1 VYNFSTETIDRG
13 MDLALLPPEV
23 FRVPTPAPLAED
35 RRSRRGA
42 AVASQVE
49 NLNREYRMTR
59 WPRRMTALFLAAVL
73 AAGVSCT
80 SDDSL
85 GPSAPAGPST
95 SVTETQGQQS
105 DLLLGGLLNTLQN
118 LNLLSCSPQPYAS
131 RTQVVGANGGTILV
145 GTHKLV
151 IPAGALSQNYTIR
164 AEQVTHRVNS
174 VRFSPE
180 GLRFA
185 KPAKLT
191 LSYSNC
197 SPLLLLKRVV
207 YTDELLR
214 ILELIPS
221 LDNLRTKT
229 VTGDIRHFSRYAV
242 AW

>member
-1 VYNFSTETIDRG
+1 
-13 MDLALLPPEV
+13 
-23 FRVPTPAPLAED
+23 
-35 RRSRRGA
+35 
-42 AVASQVE
+42 
-49 NLNREYRMTR
+49 MTG

-85 GPSAPAGPST
+85 GPSAPAGSST
-95 SVTETQGQQS
+95 MTEIQGQQS
-105 DLLLGGLLNTLQN
+105 DLLLGGILNTVTN
-118 LNLLSCSPQPYAS
+118 LHLLSCSPQPYAS
-131 RTQVVGANGGTILV
+131 RTQVVGVNGGTIYV

-151 IPAGALSQNYTIR
+151 IPAGALSRNYTLR
-164 AEQVTHRVNS
+164 AEQVTNRVNS
-174 VRFSPE
+174 VRFSPD

>member
-1 VYNFSTETIDRG
+1 MPQV
-13 MDLALLPPEV
+13 APEV
-23 FRVPTPAPLAED
+23 FRVPTLAPLP
-35 RRSRRGA
+35 RSAVLMDGA
-42 AVASQVE
+42 AVPSQVE
-49 NLNREYRMTR
+49 NLNREYRMTG

-85 GPSAPAGPST
+85 GPSAPAAPSGMA
-95 SVTETQGQQS
+95 EADGQQS
-105 DLLLGGLLNTLQN
+105 DLLLGTLLNN
-118 LNLLSCSPQPYAS
+118 LKNLRLLGCSPQPYAT
-131 RTQVVGANGGTILV
+131 RTQVVGSTGGTIYV

-151 IPAGALSQNYTIR
+151 IPAGALSRNYTIR

-174 VRFSPE
+174 VRFSPA

-197 SPLLLLKRVV
+197 SPLLVLKRVV

-221 LDNLRTKT
+221 IDNLRTQT

>member
-1 VYNFSTETIDRG
+1 
-13 MDLALLPPEV
+13 M
-23 FRVPTPAPLAED
+23 
-35 RRSRRGA
+35 GA
-42 AVASQVE
+42 AVPSQVE
-49 NLNREYRMTR
+49 NLNREHRMTG

-85 GPSAPAGPST
+85 GPSAPAGASP
-95 SVTETQGQQS
+95 VTEVQGQQS
-105 DLLLGGLLNTLQN
+105 DLILGGILNTLQN
-118 LNLLSCSPQPYAS
+118 LHLLGCSPQPYAS
-131 RTQVVGANGGTILV
+131 TTQVVGVNGGTIYV

-151 IPAGALSQNYTIR
+151 IPAGALSRNYTIR

-174 VRFSPE
+174 VRLSPE

-221 LDNLRTKT
+221 LDDLRTKT

>member
-1 VYNFSTETIDRG
+1 
-13 MDLALLPPEV
+13 
-23 FRVPTPAPLAED
+23 
-35 RRSRRGA
+35 
-42 AVASQVE
+42 
-49 NLNREYRMTR
+49 MTG

-85 GPSAPAGPST
+85 GPSAPAGSST
-95 SVTETQGQQS
+95 MTEIQGQQS
-105 DLLLGGLLNTLQN
+105 DLLLGGILNTVTN
-118 LNLLSCSPQPYAS
+118 LHLLSCSPQPYAS
-131 RTQVVGANGGTILV
+131 RTQVVGVNGGTIYV

-151 IPAGALSQNYTIR
+151 IPAGALSRNYTLR
-164 AEQVTHRVNS
+164 AEQVTNRVNS
-174 VRFSPE
+174 VRFSPD

-197 SPLLLLKRVV
+197 SPLLLLKRIV

-221 LDNLRTKT
+221 LDDLRTKT

>member
-1 VYNFSTETIDRG
+1 MSG
-13 MDLALLPPEV
+13 
-23 FRVPTPAPLAED
+23 
-35 RRSRRGA
+35 
-42 AVASQVE
+42 
-49 NLNREYRMTR
+49 
-59 WPRRMTALFLAAVL
+59 WPRRMTALVLAVVL

-80 SDDSL
+80 SDDAL
-85 GPSAPAGPST
+85 GPSEPST
-95 SVTETQGQQS
+95 PAQMAPDDQQS
-105 DLLLGGLLNTLQN
+105 LLLGGILDGVRN
-118 LNLLSCSPQPYAS
+118 LNLLSCSAQP
-131 RTQVVGANGGTILV
+131 RVVVTKVVGPAGGVIAV
-145 GTHKLV
+145 GTHRLV
-151 IPAGALSQNYTIR
+151 IPSGALARNYTIR
-164 AEQVTHRVNS
+164 AEQVPGRVNS
-174 VRFSPE
+174 VRFAPE

-221 LDNLRTKT
+221 LDNLKTKT

>member
-1 VYNFSTETIDRG
+1 
-13 MDLALLPPEV
+13 
-23 FRVPTPAPLAED
+23 
-35 RRSRRGA
+35 
-42 AVASQVE
+42 
-49 NLNREYRMTR
+49 MTV

-80 SDDSL
+80 SDDSM
-85 GPSAPAGPST
+85 GPSAPEAPATMVKSD
-95 SVTETQGQQS
+95 GQQS
-105 DLLLGGLLNTLQN
+105 ELLLGTLLNHLKD
-118 LNLLSCSPQPYAS
+118 LHLLSCLPQPYVS
-131 RTQVVGANGGTILV
+131 KTQVVGKNGGTITV

-151 IPAGALSQNYTIR
+151 IPAGALSKNHTIR
-164 AEQVTHRVNS
+164 AEQVTHWVNS

-180 GLRFA
+180 GLTFA

-191 LSYSNC
+191 LSYANC
-197 SPLLLLKRVV
+197 SPLMLLKRVV

-221 LDNLRTKT
+221 LDNIRTKT

>member
-1 VYNFSTETIDRG
+1 MYKCCTVNGTRGIDFAP
-13 MDLALLPPEV
+13 LAPEV
-23 FRVPTPAPLAED
+23 FRVPTQAPVAVG
-35 RRSRRGA
+35 RRSRKTGA

-49 NLNREYRMTR
+49 NLNREYRMTG

-80 SDDSL
+80 SDDSM
-85 GPSAPAGPST
+85 GPSAPEAPATMVQSD
-95 SVTETQGQQS
+95 GQQS
-105 DLLLGGLLNTLQN
+105 ELLLGTLLNSLQN
-118 LNLLSCSPQPYAS
+118 LHLLGCSPQPYAT
-131 RTQVVGANGGTILV
+131 RTQVVGIYGGTILV

-151 IPAGALSQNYTIR
+151 IPAGALTRNYTIR
-164 AEQVTHRVNS
+164 AEQITYRVNS
-174 VRFSPE
+174 VRLSPE
-180 GLRFA
+180 GLKFA

-221 LDNLRTKT
+221 LDDLRTKT

>member
-1 VYNFSTETIDRG
+1 
-13 MDLALLPPEV
+13 
-23 FRVPTPAPLAED
+23 
-35 RRSRRGA
+35 
-42 AVASQVE
+42 
-49 NLNREYRMTR
+49 MTG

-73 AAGVSCT
+73 AAGMSCT
-80 SDDSL
+80 SDDPL
-85 GPSAPAGPST
+85 GQSAPAGSST
-95 SVTETQGQQS
+95 MAELEGQQP
-105 DLLLGGLLNTLQN
+105 DLLLDGILSTLQD
-118 LNLLSCSPQPYAS
+118 LHLLSCSPQPYAS
-131 RTQVVGANGGTILV
+131 RTQVVGVNGGTIYV

-151 IPAGALSQNYTIR
+151 IPAGALTRSYTIR
-164 AEQVTHRVNS
+164 AEQVTNRVNS
-174 VRFSPE
+174 VRFSPD

-197 SPLLLLKRVV
+197 SPLLVLKRIV

-221 LDNLRTKT
+221 LDDIRTKT